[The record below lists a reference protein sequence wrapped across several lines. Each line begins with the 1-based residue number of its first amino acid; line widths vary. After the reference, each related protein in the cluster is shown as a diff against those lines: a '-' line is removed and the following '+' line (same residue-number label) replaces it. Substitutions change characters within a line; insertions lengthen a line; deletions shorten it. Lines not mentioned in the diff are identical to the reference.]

1 MLRPL
6 FLYPLRQTFSF
17 APPKRGLMPILRSML
32 ENATQAKTQRI
43 EEKISAT
50 PEAGYCQRNNWKN
63 LSIVPSHNESLR
75 VVMSRYKVVTTHNVA
90 NTIDR

>member
-17 APPKRGLMPILRSML
+17 APPKRGLMPILRSTL
-32 ENATQAKTQRI
+32 ESATQVKTKGI

-75 VVMSRYKVVTTHNVA
+75 VVMSRNESLRGHNYS
-90 NTIDR
+90 